1 MKKFLKFLKVFVI
14 VCLVLGALA
23 LVGCYIAIPEQT
35 KNAIDIVMEYV
46 NRPLPIIGVS
56 LLTIGG
62 VIYFIFSKTSFGKKS
77 LNAIRSE
84 FKDFTEETNHK
95 VEVAKE
101 YCEKAEQTKEEIKAI
116 LGAYTS
122 EIDNLTNYLVK
133 VCETSPNVK
142 INAIGKEI
150 TDKINGIKTT
160 LNEELSKIDT
170 NIKEYVEE
178 KVNVKEL
185 KEQILAL
192 EELVKGLGVHNGE
205 ETTND

>member
-1 MKKFLKFLKVFVI
+1 MKKFLKFLKVFVL

-46 NRPLPIIGVS
+46 NRPLPIVGVS
-56 LLTIGG
+56 LLTIGC

-84 FKDFTEETNHK
+84 LKDFTEETNHK

-101 YCEKAEQTKEEIKAI
+101 YYEKAEQTKEEIKAI

-205 ETTND
+205 